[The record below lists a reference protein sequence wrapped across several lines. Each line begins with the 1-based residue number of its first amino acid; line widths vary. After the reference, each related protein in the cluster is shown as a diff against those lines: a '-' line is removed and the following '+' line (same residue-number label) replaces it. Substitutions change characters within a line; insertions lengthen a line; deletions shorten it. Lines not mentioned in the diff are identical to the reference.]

1 MSPVVETRNELK
13 FFNNKNSSPAPST
26 AAIKITQVEL
36 NKKTNLT
43 QYDDVA
49 SLDVKSVKMSGLP

>member
-13 FFNNKNSSPAPST
+13 FFNNKNSTPAPNHT
-26 AAIKITQVEL
+26 AIKITQVDL

-43 QYDDVA
+43 QYDDST
-49 SLDVKSVKMSGLP
+49 SLDIKSKMSGLP